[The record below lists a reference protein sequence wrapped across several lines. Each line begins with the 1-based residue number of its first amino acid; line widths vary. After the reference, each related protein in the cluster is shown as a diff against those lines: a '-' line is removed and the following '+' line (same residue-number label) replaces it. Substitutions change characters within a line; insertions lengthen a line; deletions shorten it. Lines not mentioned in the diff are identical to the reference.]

1 MYEDFLEIGVEEKHK
16 RFDPKVGMIMQHVA
30 PWNGGSGGYHT
41 RISGDLHS
49 PTENSAFADHVFF
62 LRKEEYY
69 EEAKSVL
76 WGLIKYQDNREDSK
90 TYGLWPYYIEEDCDH
105 MIAPDYNMADF
116 NAKHFAYILKRRSD
130 CLDDELRAAL
140 SESLMKAAICSIRRN
155 VSPDY
160 TNISLMSL
168 NTIIN
173 AGEISGNKEFL
184 ERGKERL
191 RKVHEYNT
199 FCGCFS
205 EYNSSTY
212 SPLAIEEISMMLEL
226 FEDEECVKMA
236 KNLNV
241 IAWEM
246 LLSHYHRNLKQ
257 VSPPQMRCYHNFEG
271 SKLEEMIYLGT
282 KGAFGSIDK
291 ANPKYPAMLQIPP
304 VCPKEVV
311 EKYLKKPFEPTFIDQ
326 TFYKKNNFRTPDED
340 TVIIRNIDSPD
351 LKAFT
356 YMAEEYAMGAFEK
369 TDMWTQRRSSMVYWG
384 EGQQATCMFLRCMN
398 YDYDYCSG
406 MVYTNQYRNVMLS
419 HTGFVTDRGDF
430 HYILDKTKDGLL
442 TTKKLFYKFEFDGD
456 CDNIKVEQNGGR
468 FTVKDKGIT
477 IEINITE
484 AVFDGKPM
492 KLCYNETDK
501 CIEAVCFGTERT
513 IDFKNLKS
521 DCHMVFTLAVNTDCP
536 EPVTAKDESEQLLK
550 SELTVD
556 GKTLTL
562 CSPYIPVG
570 YDSAIEKT
578 KTEGRE

>member
-191 RKVHEYNT
+191 RKV
-199 FCGCFS
+199 
-205 EYNSSTY
+205 
-212 SPLAIEEISMMLEL
+212 M
-226 FEDEECVKMA
+226 
-236 KNLNV
+236 
-241 IAWEM
+241 
-246 LLSHYHRNLKQ
+246 
-257 VSPPQMRCYHNFEG
+257 
-271 SKLEEMIYLGT
+271 
-282 KGAFGSIDK
+282 
-291 ANPKYPAMLQIPP
+291 
-304 VCPKEVV
+304 
-311 EKYLKKPFEPTFIDQ
+311 
-326 TFYKKNNFRTPDED
+326 
-340 TVIIRNIDSPD
+340 
-351 LKAFT
+351 
-356 YMAEEYAMGAFEK
+356 
-369 TDMWTQRRSSMVYWG
+369 
-384 EGQQATCMFLRCMN
+384 
-398 YDYDYCSG
+398 
-406 MVYTNQYRNVMLS
+406 
-419 HTGFVTDRGDF
+419 
-430 HYILDKTKDGLL
+430 
-442 TTKKLFYKFEFDGD
+442 
-456 CDNIKVEQNGGR
+456 
-468 FTVKDKGIT
+468 
-477 IEINITE
+477 NITLSA
-484 AVFDGKPM
+484 AVSAS
-492 KLCYNETDK
+492 
-501 CIEAVCFGTERT
+501 I
-513 IDFKNLKS
+513 
-521 DCHMVFTLAVNTDCP
+521 
-536 EPVTAKDESEQLLK
+536 
-550 SELTVD
+550 TVR
-556 GKTLTL
+556 
-562 CSPYIPVG
+562 PIPRWQ
-570 YDSAIEKT
+570 SK
-578 KTEGRE
+578 KFP

>member
-1 MYEDFLEIGVEEKHK
+1 MYEDYLMVGVEKQHK
-16 RFDPKVGMIMQHVA
+16 DFDPVVGMIKEHVA

-41 RISGDLHS
+41 RLSGELHN
-49 PTENSAFADHVFF
+49 PNKNSAYADHVFY

-69 EEAKSVL
+69 EEARAIL
-76 WGLIKYQDNREDSK
+76 WNLIKYQDTREDSK
-90 TYGLWPYYIEEDCDH
+90 TYGLWSYYIEEDTDH

-116 NAKHFAYILKRRSD
+116 IGKHLAYILKRRSD
-130 CLDDELRAAL
+130 CLDDKLRAAL

-173 AGEISGNKEFL
+173 AGEISGNKAFL

-191 RKVHEYNT
+191 RKVHQYDT

-205 EYNSSTY
+205 EFNSSAY
-212 SPLAIEEISMMLEL
+212 SPLAIEEISMMVEL

-236 KNLNV
+236 KDLNK

-246 LLSHYHRNLKQ
+246 MLSHYHRGIKQ
-257 VSPPQMRCYHNFEG
+257 VSPPQMRCYHNFVG
-271 SKLEEMIYLGT
+271 NKIEEMIYLGT
-282 KGAFGSIDK
+282 NGRYGTIDEK
-291 ANPKYPAMLQIPP
+291 NPANPAMLQIPP
-304 VCPKEVV
+304 VCPEEVA
-311 EKYLKKPFEPTFIDQ
+311 EKYLKEPFKPTFIDQ
-326 TFYKKNNFRTPDED
+326 TFYKKNHFRTPDED

-356 YMAEEYAMGAFEK
+356 YMGEGYAMGAFEK

-384 EGQQATCMFLRCMN
+384 EGERATCMYLRCMN

-406 MVYTNQYRNVMLS
+406 MVYTNQYNNVMLS

-430 HYILDKTKDGLL
+430 HYILDKTKDGTL
-442 TTKKLFYKFEFDGD
+442 TTKKLFFQFAFDGD
-456 CDNIKVEQNGGR
+456 CENIDVKQDGGK
-468 FTVKDKGIT
+468 FTISDKGIT
-477 IEINITE
+477 IYLNIAE
-484 AVFDGKPM
+484 AVFDGQPM
-492 KLCYNETDK
+492 NVFYNEKDK
-501 CIEAVCFGTERT
+501 CIEAVCFDSERT
-513 IDFKNLKS
+513 VDFNSLGT
-521 DCHMVFTLAVNTDCP
+521 DCHMVFTMSVNKDCP
-536 EPVTAKDESEQLLK
+536 NPVTTKDDKEKLIK
-550 SELTVD
+550 SELVTD
-556 GKTLTL
+556 GKTLKI